1 MIFLYLSS
9 SFFFFFCR
17 GTVRYASVHA
27 HLGRTGSRRD
37 DLESLAYTLIFL
49 IRGRLPWQGYQV
61 CIICLI
67 QHIGILLEHT
77 SACNNVYREIPR
89 VFLFARKKW
98 PLLQRC
104 FAVSVQLHSNSFLRL
119 LQIWSLT
126 KSQIMPSLFHFL
138 MVWLNHLPRDQLE
151 LMGLSRSVLLISY
164 FHIIVT
170 LVRPYLV
177 FSSTIGWSETWKV
190 ACKSGRRWAT

>member
-1 MIFLYLSS
+1 MALAGLSGML
-9 SFFFFFCR
+9 F
-17 GTVRYASVHA
+17 
-27 HLGRTGSRRD
+27 
-37 DLESLAYTLIFL
+37 
-49 IRGRLPWQGYQV
+49 
-61 CIICLI
+61 IILI
-67 QHIGILLEHT
+67 QHIGILLGHT
-77 SACNNVYREIPR
+77 SACNEVTM
-89 VFLFARKKW
+89 FARKKIL
-98 PLLQRC
+98 LLQRF
-104 FAVSVQLHSNSFLRL
+104 FAVSIQLHSNSFLRL
-119 LQIWSLT
+119 SQLWNLT